1 MSGKK
6 LPETELRRDRSEP
19 KYFVDAK
26 EVTREHVAD
35 LARSANI
42 VPSNLCQVWL
52 LMHFGISKMTERV
65 HGSKSNVT

>member
-6 LPETELRRDRSEP
+6 LLETILQRDSREP
-19 KYFVDAK
+19 KYFVDTK
-26 EVTREHVAD
+26 EVTREHVVD

-52 LMHFGISKMTERV
+52 LMHFCISEMTERA